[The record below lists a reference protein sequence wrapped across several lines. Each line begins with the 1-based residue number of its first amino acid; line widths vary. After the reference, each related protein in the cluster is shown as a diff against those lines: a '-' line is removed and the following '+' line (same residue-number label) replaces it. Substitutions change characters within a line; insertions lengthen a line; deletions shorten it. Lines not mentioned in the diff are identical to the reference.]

1 MIIRNPPKLPSS
13 KGIDKY
19 VQIDLYAWLTNA
31 IASINGNLD
40 FDNNFNSFIVRDLE
54 IAAGATALI
63 DNQLRVV
70 PTERYIVRQL
80 GDGVI
85 TDGEWDLN
93 TLRLLNNGA
102 VDVIISVRFFHFFE
116 PSTNR

>member
-13 KGIDKY
+13 SGIDKY
-19 VQIDLYAWLTNA
+19 VQIDLYAWLISA

-54 IAAGATALI
+54 IAAGDTALI
-63 DNQLRVV
+63 DNQLRLV
-70 PTERYIVRQL
+70 PTERYIVRQI

-85 TDGEWDLN
+85 TDGDWDLN
-93 TLRLLNNGA
+93 TLRLVNNGA
-102 VDVIISVRFFHFFE
+102 VAVTISVRFFYFFE
-116 PSTNR
+116 PGLNR